1 MSAMTTTSISDQAI
15 AIDAMSGDFGPRV
28 IIPASLQ
35 FLQQNPA
42 RKLFLVGDQ
51 QQISKLI
58 PPEYAN
64 KVEIVH
70 ADQIVAMDD
79 LPSVALRSKPRSS
92 MHMAVDLVKNGHAAA
107 CVSAGNTGAL
117 MAISKIHLRTI
128 EGVSRPA
135 ICGPVPTLE
144 GHCFLV
150 DMGANVDCDAEHLL
164 EFALMG
170 KVLAT
175 AVDGNTNPS
184 VALLNNGEERS
195 KGNQQVKRAA
205 ELFVAHSEV
214 NYVGYAEGH
223 KLYQGAADVVVCDG
237 FVGNIALKASEG
249 VAGYILETIK
259 KEIRRDPLSR
269 ILYWLGRSEVSRI
282 KALVDPRRFNGASFL
297 GLNGIVVKSHGHADE
312 LAFAHALEYAEKM
325 LAVDIVSQIKHIMA
339 ASRSAS

>member
-1 MSAMTTTSISDQAI
+1 
-15 AIDAMSGDFGPRV
+15 MSGDFGPRV

-35 FLQQNPA
+35 FLEQNPS
-42 RKLFLVGDQ
+42 RKLFLVGDHKK
-51 QQISKLI
+51 ISEHI
-58 PPEYAN
+58 PR
-64 KVEIVH
+64 KFQRRVEIVH
-70 ADQIVAMDD
+70 ADQVVDMDE

-92 MHMAVDLVKNGHAAA
+92 MHKVVDLVKNGEAAA

-170 KVLAT
+170 KVLAR
-175 AVDGNTNPS
+175 AVDGNKNPS
-184 VALLNNGEERS
+184 VALLNNGEEQS
-195 KGNQQVKRAA
+195 KGNQQVKHAA
-205 ELFVAHSEV
+205 ELFVAHHDV

-223 KLYQGAADVVVCDG
+223 KLYQAAADVVVCDG
-237 FVGNIALKASEG
+237 FVGNIALKTSEG
-249 VAGYILETIK
+249 VAGFILETIK
-259 KEIRRDPLSR
+259 KEIRRDPIAR
-269 ILYWLGRSEVSRI
+269 ILYWLGKSEVSRI

-297 GLNGIVVKSHGHADE
+297 GLNGIVVKSHGHADA
-312 LAFAHALEYAEKM
+312 LAFNHALQYAEKM
-325 LAVDIVSQIKHIMA
+325 LAVDIVSQIRQITA
-339 ASRSAS
+339 VP